1 MPILTWFGGFYTYG
15 IISYVS
21 TTWPGFISQYF
32 PSWKTLPLFQPYLIC
47 LLFVQPSPSPQ
58 GWSLISWAPWV
69 FVHMSYHV
77 AYHDM
82 TFMRA
87 QSCPALCNP
96 MDCSLPG
103 SSVYGII
110 LTRILEWV
118 ALPLRYMG
126 SPSLSYIITI
136 IISLRAPRW
145 EPQRQNLCDV
155 FFNPY

>member
-47 LLFVQPSPSPQ
+47 LLFVQLSPSPQ

-69 FVHMSYHV
+69 FVHTSYHV

-82 TFMRA
+82 TCMCGGHVQLFATPQTVARR
-87 QSCPALCNP
+87 S
-96 MDCSLPG
+96 SLSRDFPGENTGGVAISSSRG
-103 SSVYGII
+103 SSWPRD
-110 LTRILEWV
+110 RILVSCIAGRFFTIWV
-118 ALPLRYMG
+118 TREG
-126 SPSLSYIITI
+126 CHK
-136 IISLRAPRW
+136 IST
-145 EPQRQNLCDV
+145 
-155 FFNPY
+155 